1 MGFDARLTA
10 AAIKMGEFNGMPGF
24 DDARREYYEIFEE
37 IAAEKRYDILAW
49 ELPIDHIMEW
59 EDENEMDY
67 VYWMLFELRKM
78 VEIIIKYDESRKNE
92 LMRHYENCHK
102 HVKELGGR

>member
-1 MGFDARLTA
+1 MGYDARLTDA
-10 AAIKMGEFNGMPGF
+10 ACKMGDLYGQPGF
-24 DDARREYYEIFEE
+24 NDARREYYEIFEE

-67 VYWMLFELRKM
+67 IYDVLFELRKM
-78 VEIIIKYDESRKNE
+78 IEIIVKYDESRKNE
-92 LMRHYENCHK
+92 LMRQYEECHK